1 MTNNV
6 LVGVKDIG
14 QRLFGGYAELL
25 RIPHTARFS
34 VGSVIAC
41 MPFPMVGM
49 TITISVQHYYGN
61 YSLAGALTAVQA
73 IALAVASPVLG
84 KLVDKFGQRQVSIP
98 TIIVWMVAA
107 IALVS
112 CITARVPSWILFCI
126 VPFMAAIPPWGAMS
140 RQRWTTL
147 LKGDAEKTNRALSLS
162 GVFDE
167 CMWVIG
173 NPLASTLAVISGL
186 LAFSFTGMCVV
197 IGALMFLTELT
208 TEPKSQTQLAREAGM
223 TRKEYREREVAR
235 SKALQAEAA
244 VEYARNK
251 ARAEGKTAA
260 EVQAAMEKAEAEVK
274 AGRKE
279 SIWGPGLIAVCV
291 TWFGLGAFQSA
302 AGISIVAFA
311 TEAHMK
317 QFTGFVFA
325 CFSFSSLI
333 GALVYGAKNW
343 TIPLWKRFYFCLAVV
358 NLGIGS
364 FMFAKHLWVIM
375 IIYLCIGVCQAPT
388 WVNGN
393 QLMLHLVPPT
403 RFTEGMA
410 DNPHNE
416 KRVRI
421 AMDSDALFVT
431 PLFGSYFGQPLGV
444 CSSDH
449 TPSLCEKLFSHLAS
463 SSSGVRRF
471 SCFFKRFIA
480 LVCVSSSSHLRVRKF
495 HTITTAVAMSLP
507 TLVRIRYSVLCDT

>member
-1 MTNNV
+1 
-6 LVGVKDIG
+6 
-14 QRLFGGYAELL
+14 
-25 RIPHTARFS
+25 
-34 VGSVIAC
+34 
-41 MPFPMVGM
+41 
-49 TITISVQHYYGN
+49 
-61 YSLAGALTAVQA
+61 
-73 IALAVASPVLG
+73 
-84 KLVDKFGQRQVSIP
+84 
-98 TIIVWMVAA
+98 MVAA

-208 TEPKSQTQLAREAGM
+208 TEPKSQTQLAREAGL
-223 TRKEYREREVAR
+223 TREEYRKREAAKAQRMRERDAADRAR
-235 SKALQAEAA
+235 REAEARGDD
-244 VEYARNK
+244 EQ
-251 ARAEGKTAA
+251 T
-260 EVQAAMEKAEAEVK
+260 VQAAVDRAIADSR
-274 AGRKE
+274 AGKKE

-291 TWFGLGAFQSA
+291 TWFSLGAFQSA
-302 AGISIVAFA
+302 SNISIIAFA
-311 TEAHMK
+311 TEANMK
-317 QFTGFVFA
+317 QYTGFVFA

-358 NLGIGS
+358 DLGIGS

-375 IIYLCIGVCQAPT
+375 IIYLFIGVCQAPT

-410 DNPHNE
+410 WMGAMNSIGGS
-416 KRVRI
+416 VGSAI
-421 AMDSDALFVT
+421 AGQFIDRMGSHGGFIVVTALALTSLAIALFGFKQIKDST
-431 PLFGSYFGQPLGV
+431 EQPML
-444 CSSDH
+444 
-449 TPSLCEKLFSHLAS
+449 TT
-463 SSSGVRRF
+463 
-471 SCFFKRFIA
+471 
-480 LVCVSSSSHLRVRKF
+480 VSV
-495 HTITTAVAMSLP
+495 
-507 TLVRIRYSVLCDT
+507 

>member
-1 MTNNV
+1 MTNQV
-6 LVGVKDIG
+6 FAGVTSVGH
-14 QRLFGGYAELL
+14 RLFGGYAELL

-49 TITISVQHYYGN
+49 TITIAVQHYYGN
-61 YSLAGALTAVQA
+61 YSLAGALT
-73 IALAVASPVLG
+73 
-84 KLVDKFGQRQVSIP
+84 IP

-107 IALVS
+107 TALVS

-140 RQRWTTL
+140 RQRWPTL
-147 LKGDAEKTNRALSLS
+147 LKGDSEKTNRALSLS

-173 NPLASTLAVISGL
+173 NPLASTLAVISGV

-197 IGALMFLTELT
+197 VGALMFLTELT

-223 TRKEYREREVAR
+223 TRKEYRERETAR

-244 VEYARNK
+244 VEYARDR
-251 ARAEGKTAA
+251 ARSEGKTAA
-260 EVQAAMEKAEAEVK
+260 KVQAAMEQAAADVK

-311 TEAHMK
+311 TEANMK
-317 QFTGFVFA
+317 LYTGFVFA

-358 NLGIGS
+358 DLGIGS

-375 IIYLCIGVCQAPT
+375 IIYLLIGVCQAPT

-403 RFTEGMA
+403 RFTEGVAWMGA
-410 DNPHNE
+410 MNSIGGS
-416 KRVRI
+416 VGSAI
-421 AMDSDALFVT
+421 AGQFIDRMGSHGGFLVVTVLALASLAIALFGFKQIKDST
-431 PLFGSYFGQPLGV
+431 EQPMLT
-444 CSSDH
+444 S
-449 TPSLCEKLFSHLAS
+449 
-463 SSSGVRRF
+463 
-471 SCFFKRFIA
+471 
-480 LVCVSSSSHLRVRKF
+480 VSV
-495 HTITTAVAMSLP
+495 
-507 TLVRIRYSVLCDT
+507 

>member
-1 MTNNV
+1 MTNSV
-6 LVGVKDIG
+6 LAGAKSIG
-14 QRLFGGYAELL
+14 QHLFGGYAELL

-98 TIIVWMVAA
+98 TIIVWMIAA
-107 IALVS
+107 TALVS

-147 LKGDAEKTNRALSLS
+147 LKGDTEKTNRALSLS

-186 LAFSFTGMCVV
+186 LAFSFTGVCVV
-197 IGALMFLTELT
+197 VGALMFLTELS

-223 TRKEYREREVAR
+223 TRKEYREREAAR

-244 VEYARNK
+244 IEYARDR
-251 ARAEGKTAA
+251 ARSEGKTAA
-260 EVQAAMEKAEAEVK
+260 EVQAAMDQAAADVN

-311 TEAHMK
+311 TEANMK
-317 QFTGFVFA
+317 QYTGFVFA

-358 NLGIGS
+358 DLGIGS
-364 FMFAKHLWVIM
+364 FMFVGDHDHLPVHRRM
-375 IIYLCIGVCQAPT
+375 PGTDVGERQPADAALGAAHT
-388 WVNGN
+388 
-393 QLMLHLVPPT
+393 LHRRHGLDGCDELNRRFRRLGDCRPVHRPYGIT
-403 RFTEGMA
+403 RWF
-410 DNPHNE
+410 HC
-416 KRVRI
+416 
-421 AMDSDALFVT
+421 SD
-431 PLFGSYFGQPLGV
+431 GSGA
-444 CSSDH
+444 
-449 TPSLCEKLFSHLAS
+449 HLA
-463 SSSGVRRF
+463 GDRPVRLQADQGLHRAAHAYH
-471 SCFFKRFIA
+471 RE
-480 LVCVSSSSHLRVRKF
+480 RVTFR
-495 HTITTAVAMSLP
+495 T
-507 TLVRIRYSVLCDT
+507 

>member
-34 VGSVIAC
+34 IGSVIAC

-98 TIIVWMVAA
+98 TIIVWIIAA
-107 IALVS
+107 ISLVS

-223 TRKEYREREVAR
+223 TRKEYREREAAR

-375 IIYLCIGVCQAPT
+375 IIYLFIGVCQAPT

-410 DNPHNE
+410 WMGAMNSIGGSIGSAIAGQFID
-416 KRVRI
+416 RMGSRGGFIVVTALALTSLAI
-421 AMDSDALFVT
+421 AM
-431 PLFGSYFGQPLGV
+431 LG
-444 CSSDH
+444 
-449 TPSLCEKLFSHLAS
+449 
-463 SSSGVRRF
+463 
-471 SCFFKRFIA
+471 FKQIKE
-480 LVCVSSSSHLRVRKF
+480 S
-495 HTITTAVAMSLP
+495 TEQP
-507 TLVRIRYSVLCDT
+507 TLTNVSA

>member
-1 MTNNV
+1 MSNNSSNSNSGAILAGIKEAGHKV
-6 LVGVKDIG
+6 
-14 QRLFGGYAELL
+14 FGGYAELL
-25 RIPHTARFS
+25 RIPHTARYS
-34 VGSVIAC
+34 IGSVIAC

-61 YSLAGALTAVQA
+61 YSLAGMLTAIQA
-73 IALAVASPVLG
+73 IALAVATPLLG
-84 KLVDKFGQRQVSIP
+84 KLTDKFGQRQVSIP
-98 TIIVWMVAA
+98 TIIVWIVAA
-107 IALVS
+107 IALVTA
-112 CITARVPSWILFCI
+112 ITNRAPEWVLYCLT
-126 VPFMAAIPPWGAMS
+126 PFLAAIPPWGAMS
-140 RQRWTTL
+140 RARWTKI
-147 LKGDAEKTNRALSLS
+147 LKGDRERTNRALSLC
-162 GVFDE
+162 GVLDE

-173 NPLASTLAVISGL
+173 NPLASTLAVISGV

-197 IGALMFLTELT
+197 VGALMFLTELT

-223 TRKEYREREVAR
+223 TRKEYRERETAR

-244 VEYARNK
+244 VEYARDR
-251 ARAEGKTAA
+251 ARSEGKTAA
-260 EVQAAMEKAEAEVK
+260 KVQAAMEQAAADVK

-311 TEAHMK
+311 TEANMK
-317 QFTGFVFA
+317 QYTGFVFA

-358 NLGIGS
+358 DLGIGS

-375 IIYLCIGVCQAPT
+375 IIYLLIGVCQAPT

-410 DNPHNE
+410 WMGAMNSIGGS
-416 KRVRI
+416 VGSAI
-421 AMDSDALFVT
+421 AGQFIDRMGSHGGFLVVTVLALASLAIALFGFKQIKDST
-431 PLFGSYFGQPLGV
+431 EQPMLT
-444 CSSDH
+444 S
-449 TPSLCEKLFSHLAS
+449 
-463 SSSGVRRF
+463 
-471 SCFFKRFIA
+471 
-480 LVCVSSSSHLRVRKF
+480 VSV
-495 HTITTAVAMSLP
+495 
-507 TLVRIRYSVLCDT
+507 